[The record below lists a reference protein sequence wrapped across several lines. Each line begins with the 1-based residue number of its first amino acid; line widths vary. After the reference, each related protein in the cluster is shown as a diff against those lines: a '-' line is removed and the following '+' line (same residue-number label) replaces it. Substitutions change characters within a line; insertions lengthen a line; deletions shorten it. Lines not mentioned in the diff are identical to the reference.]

1 MRDIAIHSG
10 VITLQ
15 QLLKKIDLIASG
27 GEAKLFLST
36 EKVFVNGVAE
46 NRRGKKLVPGDLV
59 RVGQQ
64 TVRLVAE

>member
-59 RVGQQ
+59 RIGQQ